1 MWPRSFGLCHPN
13 LIRFIAIFIA
23 HTHTHRHIQMQ
34 LAFSHRSRVAANN
47 MQNRQVYDAH
57 ANNTQP
63 PALVL
68 SQCVGDRALREVYF
82 RKSVADLEAG
92 RAGSASLP
100 LGD

>member
-1 MWPRSFGLCHPN
+1 
-13 LIRFIAIFIA
+13 
-23 HTHTHRHIQMQ
+23 
-34 LAFSHRSRVAANN
+34 

-82 RKSVADLEAG
+82 RKSVADLEASL
-92 RAGSASLP
+92 AGSASLP
-100 LGD
+100 LSD